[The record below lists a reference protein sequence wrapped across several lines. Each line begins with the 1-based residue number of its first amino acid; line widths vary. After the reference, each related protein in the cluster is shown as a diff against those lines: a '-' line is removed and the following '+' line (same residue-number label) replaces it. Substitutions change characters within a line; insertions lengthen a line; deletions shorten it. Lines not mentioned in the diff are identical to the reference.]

1 MIHGIEILFVFMKGT
16 EFEAV
21 RDEKFFFL
29 SYDTMI
35 CRKIIFTF

>member
-21 RDEKFFFL
+21 RDENFFFVL
-29 SYDTMI
+29 
-35 CRKIIFTF
+35 

>member
-21 RDEKFFFL
+21 RDEKFFFFL
-29 SYDTMI
+29 MI
-35 CRKIIFTF
+35 L